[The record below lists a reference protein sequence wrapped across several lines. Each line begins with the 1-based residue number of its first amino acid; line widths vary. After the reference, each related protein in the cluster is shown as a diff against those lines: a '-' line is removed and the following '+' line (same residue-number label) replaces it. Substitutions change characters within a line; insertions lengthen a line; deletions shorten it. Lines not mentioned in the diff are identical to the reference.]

1 MRIDLYLLDVDC
13 GWLVFKCLGLAAPVF
28 AAPGRLFVAFCQTLW
43 YGICAAASPAGKEAK
58 AWSFSPL

>member
-28 AAPGRLFVAFCQTLW
+28 AAPGRLLLCRVLKIYYRDNRHSQKLTQQV
-43 YGICAAASPAGKEAK
+43 SPV
-58 AWSFSPL
+58 